1 MYNIHC
7 GFSLNP
13 AKEVLMEQTVN
24 NSFMLDVSGLL
35 RGDVR
40 EIAVNTLVGIDEEL
54 GVTFLESPRIN
65 GSAVNMSGYIEL
77 SAELTVKYKTVCSRC
92 LKELERDMVLDLKY
106 PIAESLENMDND
118 EYIIPENGLIDLVE
132 LVRENI
138 ILNLPISHI
147 CQDDCKGLCSKCGAD
162 LNLGDCG
169 CVRVEKDPRWSV
181 LEHFFD
187 EE

>member
-1 MYNIHC
+1 
-7 GFSLNP
+7 
-13 AKEVLMEQTVN
+13 ME
-24 NSFMLDVSGLL
+24 LD
-35 RGDVR
+35 
-40 EIAVNTLVGIDEEL
+40 I
-54 GVTFLESPRIN
+54 
-65 GSAVNMSGYIEL
+65 
-77 SAELTVKYKTVCSRC
+77 
-92 LKELERDMVLDLKY
+92 KY

-118 EYIIPENGLIDLVE
+118 EYLIPENGLMNLGE

-147 CQDDCKGLCSKCGAD
+147 CDEDCKGLCNKCGAD

-169 CVRVEKDPRWSV
+169 CVRVEKDPRWSI

>member
-1 MYNIHC
+1 
-7 GFSLNP
+7 
-13 AKEVLMEQTVN
+13 MEQSVN
-24 NSFMLDVSGLL
+24 NSLMLDVSGLL

-40 EIAVNTLVGIDEEL
+40 EIAIDSAVTVDDDL
-54 GVTFLESPRIN
+54 DVTFLESPRIE
-65 GSAVNMSGYIEL
+65 GKAVNMSGYIEL
-77 SAELTVKYKTVCSRC
+77 SAKLTVLYDTACSRC
-92 LKELERDMVLDLKY
+92 LKPLSEKMELDIKY

-118 EYIIPENGLIDLVE
+118 EYLIPENGLINLGE

-147 CQDDCKGLCSKCGAD
+147 CDEDCKGLCTKCGAD

-169 CVRVEKDPRWSV
+169 CVRVEKDPRWSA

>member
-7 GFSLNP
+7 GFSLRH

-24 NSFMLDVSGLL
+24 KSFMLDVSGLL
-35 RGDVR
+35 RGDTR
-40 EIAVNTLVGIDEEL
+40 ELVINESVEIEDDFDI
-54 GVTFLESPRIN
+54 TFLESPRIE
-65 GSAVNMSGYIEL
+65 GKAVNMSGYIEL
-77 SAELTVKYKTVCSRC
+77 SARLTVRYNTACSRC
-92 LKELERDMVLDLKY
+92 LKELERELVLDLQY
-106 PIAESLENMDND
+106 PIAESLENMEND
-118 EYIIPENGLIDLVE
+118 EYIIPENGLINLSE
-132 LVRENI
+132 FVRENI

-147 CQDDCKGLCSKCGAD
+147 CSEDCKGLCSKCGAD

-169 CVRVEKDPRWSV
+169 CVRVEKDPRWSA